1 MADFKFNNKEAATI
15 GISQIWYIKKGA
27 YGAGRKIF
35 DMSGLRATVR
45 EAKTIVNVM
54 ALVSI
59 VIRLVAMPNY
69 LRVATQKRVVISVK
83 FGNNDK

>member
-1 MADFKFNNKEAATI
+1 MADFKFKSKEAATI

-45 EAKTIVNVM
+45 AAKTIVNVRD
-54 ALVSI
+54 LVSMI
-59 VIRLVAMPNY
+59 IRVGGYA
-69 LRVATQKRVVISVK
+69 
-83 FGNNDK
+83 